1 MSDKKSIDQTTK
13 EITSKILLSNSIE
26 NIENNTEVNIDFERL
41 LLQNLLHEN
50 DISSESTNK
59 LKRHIRL
66 EETKI
71 IDAELES
78 RLQDIERKLLQGYE
92 QEEAKEERVLEGEGR
107 EYEGDFQEDYYYSS
121 FCHETGLMLLLM
133 CK

>member
-1 MSDKKSIDQTTK
+1 MSDKRSIDQTAR

-50 DISSESTNK
+50 DISSEATNK
-59 LKRHIRL
+59 LRRHIRL

-92 QEEAKEERVLEGEGR
+92 QEEAKEERVLEGEDR
-107 EYEGDFQEDYYYSS
+107 EYEGDFPEDYYYSS
-121 FCHETGLMLLLM
+121 VCHEIGLILLFNL
-133 CK
+133 